1 MESGTSYF
9 TLDTGLDW
17 VLTQAGREAKRGR
30 PVLLLTRRPKPWLER
45 RHDLDGIRTLNFKH
59 DKTLTGDGDL
69 HPENIGRIF
78 TAIRDF
84 LETREEPLVIFDGA
98 DLLTFY
104 NGFGFFIKL
113 LYTVND
119 IVWASR
125 GNVVFV
131 IDPTAFHRRELHII
145 QKELDELRNP
155 GSNVGIDDAAEG

>member
-1 MESGTSYF
+1 LESGTSYF

-17 VLTQAGREAKRGR
+17 LITQANKEAERGR
-30 PVLLLTRRPKPWLER
+30 PVLLLTRRPRSWLER
-45 RHDLDGIRTLNFKH
+45 RHDLEGIQTLNFKH
-59 DKTLTGDGDL
+59 DKTQTGDDAL

-78 TAIRDF
+78 TSIRDF
-84 LETREEPLVIFDGA
+84 LECNKEPLVIFDGA

-119 IVWASR
+119 IIWSSK
-125 GNVVFV
+125 GNVVFL
-131 IDPTAFHRRELHII
+131 IDPTSFRRKELHII

-155 GSNVGIDDAAEG
+155 KSKVDIEDAAES